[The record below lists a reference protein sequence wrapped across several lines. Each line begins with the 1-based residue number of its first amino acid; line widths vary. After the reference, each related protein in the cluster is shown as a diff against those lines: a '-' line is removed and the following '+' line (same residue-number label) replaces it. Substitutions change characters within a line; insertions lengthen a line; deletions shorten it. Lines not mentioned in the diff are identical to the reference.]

1 MSLVTKAV
9 RAQLR
14 LQSRQVPVGISMRH
28 IHLSRREVDALFGRT
43 YQLTPLRPLSQPG
56 QFACQEC
63 LDVIGPRGVLHKV
76 RILGPERPEAQ
87 VELAQTDCRVIG
99 VQAPV
104 RTSGHVEGT
113 PGVLLQGP
121 RGVFSLPR
129 GVIVAD
135 RHLHMST
142 AQAAAFG
149 LSDGDTVRV
158 RVRAASRASWTGFWS
173 GRESGTSWTCTWT
186 PTTPTPS
193 SSDRASWSLCWNDQ
207 YCCKKEEQAMILGT
221 VKGTV
226 YSTRK
231 MEQLVGYKFLLVEPM
246 YGSKKELIVAG
257 DRLGAGIGELV
268 MVTTDETVQHGL
280 DAPAPMDA
288 FIVGIVD
295 QPPAI
300 GK

>member
-28 IHLSRREVDALFGRT
+28 IHLSRREVDDLFGRT

-87 VELAQTDCRVIG
+87 VELAQTDCRTIG

-104 RTSGHVEGT
+104 RPSGRVEGT

-121 RGVFSLPR
+121 RGVLSLSQ
-129 GVIVAD
+129 GVIIAD

-142 AQAAAFG
+142 AQAQAFG
-149 LSDGDTVRV
+149 LSDGDVVRV
-158 RVRAASRASWTGFWS
+158 EVGGGKPGVLDGVLVRAGGKYELDLHLDTDDANAFQLKQG
-173 GRESGTSWTCTWT
+173 
-186 PTTPTPS
+186 
-193 SSDRASWSLCWNDQ
+193 
-207 YCCKKEEQAMILGT
+207 
-221 VKGTV
+221 
-226 YSTRK
+226 
-231 MEQLVGYKFLLVEPM
+231 QLV
-246 YGSKKELIVAG
+246 
-257 DRLGAGIGELV
+257 
-268 MVTTDETVQHGL
+268 TVL
-280 DAPAPMDA
+280 E
-288 FIVGIVD
+288 
-295 QPPAI
+295 
-300 GK
+300 

>member
-63 LDVIGPRGVLHKV
+63 LDVIGPKGVLHRV

-87 VELAQTDCRVIG
+87 VELAQTDCRTIG

-104 RTSGHVEGT
+104 RPSGRVEGT

-121 RGVFSLPR
+121 RGVLSLSQ
-129 GVIVAD
+129 GVIIAD

-142 AQAAAFG
+142 AQAQAFG
-149 LSDGDTVRV
+149 LSDGDVVRV
-158 RVRAASRASWTGFWS
+158 EVGGGKPGVLDGVLVRAGGKYELDLHLDTDDANAFQLKQG
-173 GRESGTSWTCTWT
+173 
-186 PTTPTPS
+186 
-193 SSDRASWSLCWNDQ
+193 
-207 YCCKKEEQAMILGT
+207 
-221 VKGTV
+221 
-226 YSTRK
+226 
-231 MEQLVGYKFLLVEPM
+231 QLV
-246 YGSKKELIVAG
+246 
-257 DRLGAGIGELV
+257 
-268 MVTTDETVQHGL
+268 TVL
-280 DAPAPMDA
+280 E
-288 FIVGIVD
+288 
-295 QPPAI
+295 
-300 GK
+300 